1 MWLIVSNKQKLI
13 GSCVSNK
20 QLFTVYYVNSK
31 KSCLIFFLIKVL
43 KNNYYKRTQINC
55 KLNYSEKC
63 YRNYCIT

>member
-31 KSCLIFFLIKVL
+31 KSCLIFFL
-43 KNNYYKRTQINC
+43 
-55 KLNYSEKC
+55 
-63 YRNYCIT
+63 